1 MAVPVDD
8 FGQWLPERID
18 LDSHGEIMRIGNPRP
33 LLEGSFFGKLMR
45 RNNKT
50 HLDKKLRRSVLRSL
64 SVQQASSGLLD
75 YSEAQGAAKGSLLL
89 DCGVEFRAYS
99 LRTCVEA
106 TSDEL
111 ITRSITIVSA
121 PVPFDPSVD
130 LIEQDLRVT
139 PAVIEAIDHAWDNK
153 KSVEYITADAL
164 CRRLVACMKRR
175 IAERLDSTD
184 LLIGGVEASLWV
196 AEQWATDLRSGFIT
210 FNNL

>member
-1 MAVPVDD
+1 
-8 FGQWLPERID
+8 
-18 LDSHGEIMRIGNPRP
+18 
-33 LLEGSFFGKLMR
+33 
-45 RNNKT
+45 
-50 HLDKKLRRSVLRSL
+50 
-64 SVQQASSGLLD
+64 
-75 YSEAQGAAKGSLLL
+75 
-89 DCGVEFRAYS
+89 
-99 LRTCVEA
+99 VEA

-175 IAERLDSTD
+175 IAKRLDSTD

-196 AEQWATDLRSGFIT
+196 AEQWATDLRSGFIA